1 MVEIVYKYTV
11 KQPGVR
17 YIALNVVSYD
27 LASRVHKISMFK
39 QQSTLNTIKR

>member
-27 LASRVHKISMFK
+27 LASEYTKFQCSNNSQHR
-39 QQSTLNTIKR
+39 TP